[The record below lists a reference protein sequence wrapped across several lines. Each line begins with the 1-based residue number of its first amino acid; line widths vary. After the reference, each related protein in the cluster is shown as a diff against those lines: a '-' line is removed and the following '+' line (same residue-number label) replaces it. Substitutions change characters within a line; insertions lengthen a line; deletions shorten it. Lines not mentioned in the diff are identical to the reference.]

1 MGTAIQDGYT
11 AITISATNCYY
22 VPETTGLSTTSAY
35 STAKNYQNMFTQSE
49 FSSWDFNTIWVIEE
63 GSTMPYLRNIPK
75 PNKINKS
82 Q

>member
-1 MGTAIQDGYT
+1 
-11 AITISATNCYY
+11 
-22 VPETTGLSTTSAY
+22 
-35 STAKNYQNMFTQSE
+35 MFTQSE